1 MNITTKYNV
10 GDTVYY
16 GESRRIHRVTV
27 QSVSANT
34 SQGDLRISYYI
45 HPGGMSVD
53 ESRVHP
59 TAFSVYAL
67 INTDLLAE
75 VERFSK

>member
-1 MNITTKYNV
+1 MNINTKYNV

-16 GESRRIHRVTV
+16 ESGRTIHKTTV
-27 QSVSANT
+27 QSIHANT
-34 SQGDLRISYYI
+34 SQGNIKVSYYI
-45 HPGGMSVD
+45 HPGGMHVD
-53 ESRVHP
+53 EDRLHP
-59 TAFSVYAL
+59 TAFSIYAL